1 MTLDEQQQ
9 LKTAKQLSRALALT
23 PAEQRTAALY
33 AMADR
38 LLGGTEEVLRANRD
52 DLAAAAGC
60 LDARRTGILTID
72 AKGIQDMASA
82 LRRAA
87 DLDDPVGR
95 LLESADR
102 SDGLH
107 REKRLFPL
115 GVVAMVYEARP
126 SVVADGAAL
135 CMRTGNALVLRCSHH
150 SIHTDTAIIN
160 LLRQGLTDAGL
171 PEGVLVM
178 LSRADHRL
186 THELSQQNRLI
197 DLLIVRSGSAALDDL
212 RRSATVPVLGAGPG
226 NCHIYIDA
234 SAQPDMAQAIVY
246 NSKVPRPLACNAAE
260 TLLVERSWA
269 RAHLAP
275 LAQNLMQAGI
285 ELRGCPDACALCPDM
300 KPAVQS
306 DWEQE
311 FFAPVLAVKLVNNV
325 TDAIEHINHYRT
337 PHTESIITEDA
348 DNASLFMAQV
358 EANVVCHNTST
369 RLTDGVEFGLGGE
382 MGISTQKYPCG
393 GPIGM
398 LALMQ
403 QKYYLS
409 GNGALR

>member
-9 LKTAKQLSRALALT
+9 LKAVKTLSRMLALT
-23 PAEQRTAALY
+23 PAAQRTAALR

-38 LLGGTEEVLRANRD
+38 LLGGTEQVLRANRG

-60 LDARRTGILTID
+60 LDDRRIGILTID
-72 AKGIQDMASA
+72 AKSIQDMAST
-82 LRRAA
+82 LQRAA

-126 SVVADGAAL
+126 NVVADGAAL
-135 CMRTGNALVLRCSHH
+135 CVRTGNALVLRCSRH
-150 SIHTDTAIIN
+150 SVCTDTAITN

-171 PEGVLVM
+171 PEDVLVM
-178 LSRADHRL
+178 LSRADHQL
-186 THELSQQNRLI
+186 THELSLQNRLI
-197 DLLIVRSGSAALDDL
+197 DLLIVRSGSTALDAL
-212 RRSATVPVLGAGPG
+212 RRTATVPVLGAGPG

-260 TLLVERSWA
+260 TLLVERNWA
-269 RAHLAP
+269 RAHLAL
-275 LAQNLMQAGI
+275 LAQKLIQAGI
-285 ELRGCPDACALCPDM
+285 ELRGCPDACALCPEM
-300 KPAVQS
+300 KPAVDS

-311 FFAPVLAVKLVNNV
+311 FFAPVLAVKLVDGV
-325 TDAIEHINHYRT
+325 AEAINHINCYRT

-348 DNASLFMAQV
+348 GNASRFMAEV
-358 EANVVCHNTST
+358 EANVVCHNAST
-369 RLTDGVEFGLGGE
+369 RLTDGIEFGLGGE

-393 GPIGM
+393 GPIGI
-398 LALMQ
+398 LSLMQ

-409 GNGALR
+409 GSGALR